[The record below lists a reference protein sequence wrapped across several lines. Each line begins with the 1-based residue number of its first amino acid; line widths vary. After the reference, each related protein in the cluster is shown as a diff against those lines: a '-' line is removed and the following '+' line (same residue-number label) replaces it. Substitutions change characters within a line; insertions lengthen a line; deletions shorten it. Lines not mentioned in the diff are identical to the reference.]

1 MHIRYSLG
9 GQRFNSTLYE
19 KVENISV
26 AGLSQNQ
33 DRRALYDRWQKPG
46 DIVKFKRIDDVS
58 VTPMSSRFVADD
70 NTLECKSI
78 SLGYETTQ
86 ATWLKSVGISSF
98 SFRIYMNDIFRLST
112 IKDERG
118 IDYPFQRAVSASMN
132 IRF

>member
-1 MHIRYSLG
+1 MSAL
-9 GQRFNSTLYE
+9 FN
-19 KVENISV
+19 KVE
-26 AGLSQNQ
+26 GLGDGDLQYNQ
-33 DRRALYDRWQKPG
+33 DKRALYDRWQKPG

>member
-1 MHIRYSLG
+1 M
-9 GQRFNSTLYE
+9 
-19 KVENISV
+19 ENITS
-26 AGLSQNQ
+26 AGLNNNQ
-33 DRRALYDRWQKPG
+33 DKRALYDRWQKPG

>member
-1 MHIRYSLG
+1 MSAL
-9 GQRFNSTLYE
+9 FN
-19 KVENISV
+19 KVE
-26 AGLSQNQ
+26 GLGDGDLQYNQ
-33 DRRALYDRWQKPG
+33 DKRALYDRWQKPG

-118 IDYPFQRAVSASMN
+118 IDYPFARSVSMSLGL
-132 IRF
+132 RF

>member
-46 DIVKFKRIDDVS
+46 DKTKFKGISRTEI
-58 VTPMSSRFVADD
+58 TPISSRFVQD
-70 NTLECKSI
+70 NNYIAIESARLA
-78 SLGYETTQ
+78 YEFHKGG
-86 ATWLKSVGISSF
+86 WSMSDF
-98 SFRIYMNDIFRLST
+98 P
-112 IKDERG
+112 
-118 IDYPFQRAVSASMN
+118 DYGKCLYE
-132 IRF
+132 